1 MKELKV
7 DLLNSKKEKL
17 ETSIEL
23 SKFNIF
29 IGSDPMNINKIT
41 SEAIKCGREYQF
53 YKPKYMIIN
62 YTDIDFGVNVVNH
75 KGLVYKISKWLQS
88 DSYFEDRQAIISTN
102 SQFVLYAFNN
112 LIFNY
117 IVKDKMPAD
126 LRDEMTCKDIMIN
139 PNDIRIYQVENGIV
153 TRIQNKDGLIEHNCF
168 DSEMNIIMNDFYK
181 MIDYYE

>member
-7 DLLNSKKEKL
+7 DLFNSKNGRVA
-17 ETSIEL
+17 TSIEL

-29 IGSDPMNINKIT
+29 IGSDFYNIRTIIRNSRLEDLVYAYGDFGSANCVSDHKNLVYRFVRHHSNKNKI
-41 SEAIKCGREYQF
+41 IV
-53 YKPKYMIIN
+53 IH
-62 YTDIDFGVNVVNH
+62 TD
-75 KGLVYKISKWLQS
+75 
-88 DSYFEDRQAIISTN
+88 

-126 LRDEMTCKDIMIN
+126 LRNEMTCKDLMID
-139 PNDIRIYQVENGIV
+139 PNDIMIYQVEDGIV
-153 TRIQNKDGLIEHNCF
+153 NRIQNKDGLIEHNCF
-168 DSEMNIIMNDFYK
+168 DNEMSIIMNDFYK

>member
-7 DLLNSKKEKL
+7 DLLNSKKERVA
-17 ETSIEL
+17 TSIEL

-29 IGSDPMNINKIT
+29 IGSDFDNIRTIIRNARIEDSVYAYGDFGSSDCISEHKSLVYRFVKHHSNRNKIAVIHT
-41 SEAIKCGREYQF
+41 E
-53 YKPKYMIIN
+53 
-62 YTDIDFGVNVVNH
+62 
-75 KGLVYKISKWLQS
+75 
-88 DSYFEDRQAIISTN
+88 

-117 IVKDKMPAD
+117 IVKDKMPAN
-126 LRDEMTCKDIMIN
+126 LRDEMTCKDIMID
-139 PNDIRIYQVENGIV
+139 PKDIRIYQVENGIV

>member
-7 DLLNSKKEKL
+7 DLFNSKTERVA
-17 ETSIEL
+17 TSIEL

-29 IGSDPMNINKIT
+29 IGSDPLNINRIMLKSRKT
-41 SEAIKCGREYQF
+41 ESLPTHTFLGDGYDVS
-53 YKPKYMIIN
+53 Y
-62 YTDIDFGVNVVNH
+62 H
-75 KGLVYKISKWLQS
+75 KELVYKITKKYYRDDLKDKQVV
-88 DSYFEDRQAIISTN
+88 ISTN

-117 IVKDKMPAD
+117 IVKDKMPAN
-126 LRDEMTCKDIMIN
+126 LRDEMTCKDIMID
-139 PNDIRIYQVENGIV
+139 PKDIRIYQVESGIV

>member
-7 DLLNSKKEKL
+7 DLFNSKTERVA
-17 ETSIEL
+17 TSIEL

-29 IGSDPMNINKIT
+29 IGSDFDNIRTIIKDSNLEDSVYGYVDFGSAYCISEHKNLVYGLIKHYSNRNKIAVIHT
-41 SEAIKCGREYQF
+41 E
-53 YKPKYMIIN
+53 
-62 YTDIDFGVNVVNH
+62 
-75 KGLVYKISKWLQS
+75 
-88 DSYFEDRQAIISTN
+88 

-117 IVKDKMPAD
+117 IVKDKMPAN
-126 LRDEMTCKDIMIN
+126 LRDEMTCKDIMID
-139 PNDIRIYQVENGIV
+139 PNDIRIYQVENGVV

-181 MIDYYE
+181 MINYYE

>member
-1 MKELKV
+1 MKVLKV
-7 DLLNSKKEKL
+7 DLFNSKKEKV

-29 IGSDPMNINKIT
+29 ICNNSMNLNRIVLKSRKAESLPIH
-41 SEAIKCGREYQF
+41 ALLGDGY
-53 YKPKYMIIN
+53 
-62 YTDIDFGVNVVNH
+62 NVAYH
-75 KGLVYKISKWLQS
+75 KELVYEIAKKYYMDDLKDKQVV
-88 DSYFEDRQAIISTN
+88 ISTN

-117 IVKDKMPAD
+117 IVKDKMPAN
-126 LRDEMTCKDIMIN
+126 LRDEMTCKDIMID
-139 PNDIRIYQVENGIV
+139 PKDIRIYQIENGIV

-168 DSEMNIIMNDFYK
+168 DNEMSIIMNDFYK

>member
-7 DLLNSKKEKL
+7 NLFNSKDERV
-17 ETSIEL
+17 ETTIEL

-29 IGSDPMNINKIT
+29 IGNDFDNIRKIIRNSKREESIYGYEDFGSASCISKHKDIVYKFIKYFSDKNKI
-41 SEAIKCGREYQF
+41 AVIH
-53 YKPKYMIIN
+53 
-62 YTDIDFGVNVVNH
+62 TD
-75 KGLVYKISKWLQS
+75 
-88 DSYFEDRQAIISTN
+88 

-126 LRDEMTCKDIMIN
+126 LRDEMTCKDIMID
-139 PNDIRIYQVENGIV
+139 PKDIRIYQVENGIV

-168 DSEMNIIMNDFYK
+168 DSEMNVIMNDFYK

>member
-7 DLLNSKKEKL
+7 NLFNSKKEKL

-29 IGSDPMNINKIT
+29 IGNDFYNIRTIIRSAMIESLVYRYSDFGSADCVSEHKSLVYRFVKNHSDKNKI
-41 SEAIKCGREYQF
+41 AVIH
-53 YKPKYMIIN
+53 
-62 YTDIDFGVNVVNH
+62 TD
-75 KGLVYKISKWLQS
+75 
-88 DSYFEDRQAIISTN
+88 
-102 SQFVLYAFNN
+102 SQFVLYTFNN

-126 LRDEMTCKDIMIN
+126 LRNEMTCKDIMID
-139 PNDIRIYQVENGIV
+139 PNDIRIYQVEDGIV

-168 DSEMNIIMNDFYK
+168 DNEMSIIMNDFYK

>member
-7 DLLNSKKEKL
+7 DLFNSKKEKL

-29 IGSDPMNINKIT
+29 IGDDFYNIRT
-41 SEAIKCGREYQF
+41 
-53 YKPKYMIIN
+53 IIR
-62 YTDIDFGVNVVNH
+62 YSGLEDLVYAYGDFGSSSCVSDH
-75 KGLVYKISKWLQS
+75 KNLVYRFVRDHSNKNKTVVLHT
-88 DSYFEDRQAIISTN
+88 E

-117 IVKDKMPAD
+117 IVKDKIPSD
-126 LRDEMTCKDIMIN
+126 LRDEMTCKDIVID
-139 PNDIRIYQVENGIV
+139 PNDIRVYQVEDGIV
-153 TRIQNKDGLIEHNCF
+153 TRIQKKDGLIDHNCF
-168 DSEMNIIMNDFYK
+168 DSEMSIIMNDFYK

>member
-7 DLLNSKKEKL
+7 DLLNSKKERVA
-17 ETSIEL
+17 TSIEL

-29 IGSDPMNINKIT
+29 IGSDFYNIRTIIKSSRLEDPVYAYGDFGSSNCISEHKSLVYGFVKHHSNINKI
-41 SEAIKCGREYQF
+41 AVIH
-53 YKPKYMIIN
+53 
-62 YTDIDFGVNVVNH
+62 TD
-75 KGLVYKISKWLQS
+75 
-88 DSYFEDRQAIISTN
+88 

-117 IVKDKMPAD
+117 IVKDKMPAN
-126 LRDEMTCKDIMIN
+126 LRDEMTCKDIMID

>member
-7 DLLNSKKEKL
+7 DLFNSKKERV

-29 IGSDPMNINKIT
+29 IGSDFNNIRTIVKDSSLND
-41 SEAIKCGREYQF
+41 S
-53 YKPKYMIIN
+53 
-62 YTDIDFGVNVVNH
+62 VNVYVNFGSSYCISEH
-75 KGLVYKISKWLQS
+75 KNLVYGLVKQYSN
-88 DSYFEDRQAIISTN
+88 TN
-102 SQFVLYAFNN
+102 KTAVIQTDSQFILYAFNN

-126 LRDEMTCKDIMIN
+126 LRNEMTCKDIMID
-139 PNDIRIYQVENGIV
+139 PKDIMIYQVENGVV

-181 MIDYYE
+181 MINYYE

>member
-7 DLLNSKKEKL
+7 YLLNSKKEL
-17 ETSIEL
+17 VTTSIEL

-29 IGSDPMNINKIT
+29 IGSDFDNIRTIIRNSRIQDSVYGYGDFGSANCVSEHKNLVYGLVKHYSNKNKI
-41 SEAIKCGREYQF
+41 A
-53 YKPKYMIIN
+53 
-62 YTDIDFGVNVVNH
+62 V
-75 KGLVYKISKWLQS
+75 
-88 DSYFEDRQAIISTN
+88 ISTD

-117 IVKDKMPAD
+117 IVKDKMPAN
-126 LRDEMTCKDIMIN
+126 LRDEMTCKDVMID
-139 PNDIRIYQVENGIV
+139 PKDIRIYQVENGIV

>member
-7 DLLNSKKEKL
+7 DLFNSKKEKL

-29 IGSDPMNINKIT
+29 IGNNFMNLNRIILKSRKTESLPTHTLLGNGYDVAYHKELAYKIT
-41 SEAIKCGREYQF
+41 K
-53 YKPKYMIIN
+53 KY
-62 YTDIDFGVNVVNH
+62 YRDDLKDKQVV
-75 KGLVYKISKWLQS
+75 
-88 DSYFEDRQAIISTN
+88 ISTN

-126 LRDEMTCKDIMIN
+126 LRNEMTCKDIMID
-139 PNDIRIYQVENGIV
+139 PKDIRIYQVENGAV

>member
-7 DLLNSKKEKL
+7 DLFNSKNERVA
-17 ETSIEL
+17 TSIEL

-29 IGSDPMNINKIT
+29 IGNDVDNIRT
-41 SEAIKCGREYQF
+41 
-53 YKPKYMIIN
+53 IIRN
-62 YTDIDFGVNVVNH
+62 SRLEDLVYAYGDFGSSDCISEH
-75 KGLVYKISKWLQS
+75 KSLVYGFVKHYSKKNKVAVIHT
-88 DSYFEDRQAIISTN
+88 D

-126 LRDEMTCKDIMIN
+126 LRDEMTCKDIMID
-139 PNDIRIYQVENGIV
+139 PKDIRIYQVENGIV

-168 DSEMNIIMNDFYK
+168 DNEMSIIMNDFYK

>member
-1 MKELKV
+1 MEVLKV
-7 DLLNSKKEKL
+7 DLFNSKKEKV

-29 IGSDPMNINKIT
+29 ICNNSMNLNRIVLKSRKAESLPIH
-41 SEAIKCGREYQF
+41 ALLGDGY
-53 YKPKYMIIN
+53 
-62 YTDIDFGVNVVNH
+62 NVAYH
-75 KGLVYKISKWLQS
+75 KELVYEIAKKYYMDDLKDKQVV
-88 DSYFEDRQAIISTN
+88 ISTN

-117 IVKDKMPAD
+117 IVKDKMPAN
-126 LRDEMTCKDIMIN
+126 LRDEMTCKDIMID
-139 PNDIRIYQVENGIV
+139 PKDIRIYQIENGIV

>member
-7 DLLNSKKEKL
+7 YLFNSKKEL
-17 ETSIEL
+17 VSTSIEL

-29 IGSDPMNINKIT
+29 IGNDFYNIRTI
-41 SEAIKCGREYQF
+41 IKSSRLEDLVCAYG
-53 YKPKYMIIN
+53 
-62 YTDIDFGVNVVNH
+62 DFGSNYCISEQKNLVY
-75 KGLVYKISKWLQS
+75 GLVKHYSNKNKTAVIQT
-88 DSYFEDRQAIISTN
+88 D
-102 SQFVLYAFNN
+102 SQFILYAFNN

-126 LRDEMTCKDIMIN
+126 LRDEMTCKDIMID
-139 PNDIRIYQVENGIV
+139 PNDIRIYQVENGVV

>member
-7 DLLNSKKEKL
+7 NLFNSKKGRVV
-17 ETSIEL
+17 TSIEL

-29 IGSDPMNINKIT
+29 IGNDFDNIRKIIRN
-41 SEAIKCGREYQF
+41 SKREESTYG
-53 YKPKYMIIN
+53 YE
-62 YTDIDFGVNVVNH
+62 DFGSASCISKH
-75 KGLVYKISKWLQS
+75 KDIVYKFIKYFS
-88 DSYFEDRQAIISTN
+88 DKNKTAVIHTD

-117 IVKDKMPAD
+117 IVKDKMPAN
-126 LRDEMTCKDIMIN
+126 LRDKMTCK
-139 PNDIRIYQVENGIV
+139 DIRIYQVENGVV

-168 DSEMNIIMNDFYK
+168 DSEMNIIMDDFYK

>member
-7 DLLNSKKEKL
+7 DLFNSKDERVA
-17 ETSIEL
+17 TSIEL

-29 IGSDPMNINKIT
+29 IGNDFYNIRTI
-41 SEAIKCGREYQF
+41 IKNSRMEDSVYGYG
-53 YKPKYMIIN
+53 
-62 YTDIDFGVNVVNH
+62 DFGSANCVSEH
-75 KGLVYKISKWLQS
+75 KNLVYGLIKHYSNKNKTAVIHT
-88 DSYFEDRQAIISTN
+88 E

-126 LRDEMTCKDIMIN
+126 LRNEMTCKDIMIN
-139 PNDIRIYQVENGIV
+139 PKDINIYQVEDGTV
-153 TRIQNKDGLIEHNCF
+153 TRIQNKDGLIENNCF

>member
-7 DLLNSKKEKL
+7 DLFNSKKEKL
-17 ETSIEL
+17 ETSIKL

-29 IGSDPMNINKIT
+29 IGSDFDNIRTI
-41 SEAIKCGREYQF
+41 IKDSNLEDSVYGYV
-53 YKPKYMIIN
+53 
-62 YTDIDFGVNVVNH
+62 DFGSAYCISAH
-75 KGLVYKISKWLQS
+75 KNLVYGLVKQYSNKNKTAVIQT
-88 DSYFEDRQAIISTN
+88 D
-102 SQFVLYAFNN
+102 SQFILYAFNN

-126 LRDEMTCKDIMIN
+126 LRDEMTCKDIMID
-139 PNDIRIYQVENGIV
+139 PKDIRIYQVENGVV

-168 DSEMNIIMNDFYK
+168 DSEMNVIMNDFYK

>member
-7 DLLNSKKEKL
+7 NLFNSKDERV
-17 ETSIEL
+17 ETTIEL

-29 IGSDPMNINKIT
+29 VGNDFDNIKTII
-41 SEAIKCGREYQF
+41 SKSRREDSVYG
-53 YKPKYMIIN
+53 YG
-62 YTDIDFGVNVVNH
+62 DFGSEHCVSEH
-75 KGLVYKISKWLQS
+75 KKIVYEFIKYYSNKYKTAVIHT
-88 DSYFEDRQAIISTN
+88 D
-102 SQFVLYAFNN
+102 SQFVLYVFNN

-126 LRDEMTCKDIMIN
+126 LRDEMTCKDIMID
-139 PNDIRIYQVENGIV
+139 PNDIRIYQVEDGTV
-153 TRIQNKDGLIEHNCF
+153 TRIQNKDGLLEHNCF

>member
-7 DLLNSKKEKL
+7 NLFNSKKERV

-29 IGSDPMNINKIT
+29 IGSDFDNIRT
-41 SEAIKCGREYQF
+41 
-53 YKPKYMIIN
+53 IIRN
-62 YTDIDFGVNVVNH
+62 SRIEDSVYGYGDFGSANCVSEH
-75 KGLVYKISKWLQS
+75 KNLVYGLIKHYSNKNKMAVIHT
-88 DSYFEDRQAIISTN
+88 D

-126 LRDEMTCKDIMIN
+126 LRDKMTCKDIMIN
-139 PNDIRIYQVENGIV
+139 PKDINIYQVEDGTV

-168 DSEMNIIMNDFYK
+168 DNEMSIIMNDFYK

>member
-7 DLLNSKKEKL
+7 DLFNSKKERVA
-17 ETSIEL
+17 TSIEL

-29 IGSDPMNINKIT
+29 IGSDFMNVSKIMLKSRNT
-41 SEAIKCGREYQF
+41 ESLPTHTLLGNGYDVAY
-53 YKPKYMIIN
+53 
-62 YTDIDFGVNVVNH
+62 H
-75 KGLVYKISKWLQS
+75 KELAYNITKRYYRDDLK
-88 DSYFEDRQAIISTN
+88 ERQAIISTN

-126 LRDEMTCKDIMIN
+126 LRDEMTCKDIMID
-139 PNDIRIYQVENGIV
+139 PKDIRIYQVENGIV

-181 MIDYYE
+181 MINYYV

>member
-7 DLLNSKKEKL
+7 NLFNSKKEL
-17 ETSIEL
+17 VAVSIEL

-29 IGSDPMNINKIT
+29 IGSDFYNIRTIIKSSRLEDPVYAYGDFGSSNCISEHKSLVYGFVRNYYNKNKI
-41 SEAIKCGREYQF
+41 SVIH
-53 YKPKYMIIN
+53 
-62 YTDIDFGVNVVNH
+62 TD
-75 KGLVYKISKWLQS
+75 
-88 DSYFEDRQAIISTN
+88 

-117 IVKDKMPAD
+117 IVKDKMPAN
-126 LRDEMTCKDIMIN
+126 LRDEMTCKDIMID

-168 DSEMNIIMNDFYK
+168 DSEMSIIMNDFYK

>member
-7 DLLNSKKEKL
+7 DLFNSKTERVA
-17 ETSIEL
+17 TSIEL

-29 IGSDPMNINKIT
+29 IGSDFDNIRTI
-41 SEAIKCGREYQF
+41 IKDSNLEDSVYGYV
-53 YKPKYMIIN
+53 
-62 YTDIDFGVNVVNH
+62 DFGSAYCISEH
-75 KGLVYKISKWLQS
+75 KNLVYGLVKHYSNKNKTAVIQT
-88 DSYFEDRQAIISTN
+88 D

-117 IVKDKMPAD
+117 IVKDKMPAN
-126 LRDEMTCKDIMIN
+126 LRGEMTCKDIMID
-139 PNDIRIYQVENGIV
+139 PKDIRIYQVENGVV

>member
-7 DLLNSKKEKL
+7 YLFNSEKERV
-17 ETSIEL
+17 EASIEL

-29 IGSDPMNINKIT
+29 IGNDFYNIRAIIKSSRLEDLVDGYGDFGSADCVSEHKKLVYGFVRNYYNKNKI
-41 SEAIKCGREYQF
+41 S
-53 YKPKYMIIN
+53 
-62 YTDIDFGVNVVNH
+62 V
-75 KGLVYKISKWLQS
+75 
-88 DSYFEDRQAIISTN
+88 ISTD

-126 LRDEMTCKDIMIN
+126 LRDKMTCKDIMID
-139 PNDIRIYQVENGIV
+139 PKDIRIYQVENGIV

>member
-1 MKELKV
+1 MKELKI
-7 DLLNSKKEKL
+7 DLFNSKKERV

-29 IGSDPMNINKIT
+29 IGSDFYNIRTIIRNARMEDSVYGYGDFGSSNCISEHKSLVYGLVKHYSDRNKIAVIHT
-41 SEAIKCGREYQF
+41 E
-53 YKPKYMIIN
+53 
-62 YTDIDFGVNVVNH
+62 
-75 KGLVYKISKWLQS
+75 
-88 DSYFEDRQAIISTN
+88 

-117 IVKDKMPAD
+117 IVKDKMPAN
-126 LRDEMTCKDIMIN
+126 LRDEMTCKDIMID
-139 PNDIRIYQVENGIV
+139 PKDIRIYQVENGVV

>member
-7 DLLNSKKEKL
+7 DLFNSKKEKL

-29 IGSDPMNINKIT
+29 IGNDLHNIRTIVKDSSLEDSIYGYVDFGSANCISEHKSLVYGFVKHHSNRNKIAVIHT
-41 SEAIKCGREYQF
+41 E
-53 YKPKYMIIN
+53 
-62 YTDIDFGVNVVNH
+62 
-75 KGLVYKISKWLQS
+75 
-88 DSYFEDRQAIISTN
+88 

-117 IVKDKMPAD
+117 IVKDKMPAN
-126 LRDEMTCKDIMIN
+126 LRDEMTCKDIMID
-139 PNDIRIYQVENGIV
+139 PNDIRIYQVENGVV

>member
-7 DLLNSKKEKL
+7 YLFNSKKERVA
-17 ETSIEL
+17 TSIEL

-29 IGSDPMNINKIT
+29 IGSDFDNIRTI
-41 SEAIKCGREYQF
+41 IKDSNLEDSVYGYV
-53 YKPKYMIIN
+53 
-62 YTDIDFGVNVVNH
+62 DFGSAYCISEH
-75 KGLVYKISKWLQS
+75 KNLVYGLVKHYSNKNKTAVIQT
-88 DSYFEDRQAIISTN
+88 D
-102 SQFVLYAFNN
+102 SQFILYAFNN

-126 LRDEMTCKDIMIN
+126 LRDEMTCKDIMID
-139 PNDIRIYQVENGIV
+139 PKDIMIYQVENGVV

-181 MIDYYE
+181 MINYYE

>member
-7 DLLNSKKEKL
+7 CLFNSKKGRV

-23 SKFNIF
+23 YKFNIF
-29 IGSDPMNINKIT
+29 IGNDFDNIRKIIRN
-41 SEAIKCGREYQF
+41 SKRDESIYGYE
-53 YKPKYMIIN
+53 
-62 YTDIDFGVNVVNH
+62 DFGSASC
-75 KGLVYKISKWLQS
+75 ISKHKDIAYKFIKYFS
-88 DSYFEDRQAIISTN
+88 DKNKMAVIHTD

-126 LRDEMTCKDIMIN
+126 LRDEMTCKDIMID
-139 PNDIRIYQVENGIV
+139 PNDIRIYQVEDGIV

-168 DSEMNIIMNDFYK
+168 DNEMSIIMNDFYK

>member
-7 DLLNSKKEKL
+7 DLFNSKKERIK
-17 ETSIEL
+17 TSIEL

-29 IGSDPMNINKIT
+29 IGSDFDNIRTIIRNARIEDSVYAYGDFGSSDCISEHKSLVYRFVKHHSNRNKIAVIHT
-41 SEAIKCGREYQF
+41 E
-53 YKPKYMIIN
+53 
-62 YTDIDFGVNVVNH
+62 
-75 KGLVYKISKWLQS
+75 
-88 DSYFEDRQAIISTN
+88 

-126 LRDEMTCKDIMIN
+126 LRAEMTCKDIMID
-139 PNDIRIYQVENGIV
+139 PKDIRIYQVEDGIV

>member
-1 MKELKV
+1 MKVLKV
-7 DLLNSKKEKL
+7 DLFNSKKEKV

-29 IGSDPMNINKIT
+29 ICNNSMNLNRIVLKSRKAESLPIH
-41 SEAIKCGREYQF
+41 ALLGDGY
-53 YKPKYMIIN
+53 
-62 YTDIDFGVNVVNH
+62 NVAYH
-75 KGLVYKISKWLQS
+75 KELVYEIAKKYYRDDLKDKQVV
-88 DSYFEDRQAIISTN
+88 ISTN

-117 IVKDKMPAD
+117 IVKDKMPAN
-126 LRDEMTCKDIMIN
+126 LRDEMTCKDIMID
-139 PNDIRIYQVENGIV
+139 PKDIRIYQVENGIV

-168 DSEMNIIMNDFYK
+168 DNEMSIIMNDFYK

>member
-7 DLLNSKKEKL
+7 NLLNSKKEKL

-29 IGSDPMNINKIT
+29 VGSDPMNINKIT
-41 SEAIKCGREYQF
+41 SEGLKLGRERSL
-53 YKPKYMIIN
+53 YKPEYMIIN
-62 YTDIDFGVNVVNH
+62 YTNIDSGVNVVDH
-75 KGLVYKISKWLQS
+75 KDLVYKISKSLQE
-88 DSYFEDRQAIISTN
+88 DSYFEEVQTIISTN
-102 SQFVLYAFNN
+102 SQFILYAFNN

-117 IVKDKMPAD
+117 IVKDKMPVD
-126 LRDEMTCKDIMIN
+126 LRDEMTCKDVMID
-139 PNDIRIYQVENGIV
+139 PKDIRIYQVENGVV

-181 MIDYYE
+181 MINYYV

>member
-7 DLLNSKKEKL
+7 NLFNSKDERV
-17 ETSIEL
+17 ETTIEL

-29 IGSDPMNINKIT
+29 IGNDLHNIRTIVKD
-41 SEAIKCGREYQF
+41 SSLEDSVYGYV
-53 YKPKYMIIN
+53 
-62 YTDIDFGVNVVNH
+62 DFGSAYCISEH
-75 KGLVYKISKWLQS
+75 KNLVYGLVENYSNKNKMAVINT
-88 DSYFEDRQAIISTN
+88 D

-126 LRDEMTCKDIMIN
+126 LRNEMTCKDIMID
-139 PNDIRIYQVENGIV
+139 PNDIRIYQVENGVV